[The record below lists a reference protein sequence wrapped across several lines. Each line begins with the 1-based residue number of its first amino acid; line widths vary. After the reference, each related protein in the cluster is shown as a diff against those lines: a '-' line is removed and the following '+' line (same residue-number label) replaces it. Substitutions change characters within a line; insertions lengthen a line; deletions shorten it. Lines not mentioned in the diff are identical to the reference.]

1 MAIKLLIKL
10 QIFQE
15 LHSRIVQLQMNRT
28 VTNETKHS
36 GLDREILTER
46 YISPEKRKNTKK
58 RHSKIIQKNIND
70 ISKNNKFVGHNT
82 ELTV

>member
-1 MAIKLLIKL
+1 
-10 QIFQE
+10 
-15 LHSRIVQLQMNRT
+15 MNRT